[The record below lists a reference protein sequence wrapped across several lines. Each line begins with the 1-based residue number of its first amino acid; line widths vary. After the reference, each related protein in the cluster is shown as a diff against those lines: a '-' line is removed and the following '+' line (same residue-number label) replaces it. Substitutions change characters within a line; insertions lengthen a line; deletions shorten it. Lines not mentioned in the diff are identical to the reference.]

1 MLITLF
7 RTILLFTLV
16 IIILR
21 LMGKR
26 QIGELQPFELVV
38 TLLLSELAAIPMS
51 SSDLPL
57 LSGIIPMLILLLGQ
71 LTLSW
76 WTLKNARIRGII
88 CGRPSVLIEKGRILE
103 DELLKIRLNLTDL
116 LELLRIQGYSDI
128 SQLDYVIM
136 ETCGQIS
143 VVPKPAY
150 RPVTLRDLSLPFSA
164 EATPTIPL
172 ILDGELQPKGMLQA
186 NLSQADLQRLLQA
199 QGVQRPQ
206 EVFYAALNEQGQ
218 LIIQKKAGV

>member
-7 RTILLFTLV
+7 RTIFLFITV

-38 TLLLSELAAIPMS
+38 TLLLSDLAAIPMS

-76 WTLKNARIRGII
+76 WTLKNARMRGFI
-88 CGRPSVLIEKGRILE
+88 CGRPSVLIEKGKILE
-103 DELLKIRLNLTDL
+103 KELVKTRLNLTDL

-150 RPVTLRDLSLPFSA
+150 RPVTLKDLSIAFSP
-164 EATPTIPL
+164 EAQPTVPL
-172 ILDGELQPKGMLQA
+172 ILDGELQKENMVRAG
-186 NLSQADLQRLLQA
+186 LSPEELNRQLSS
-199 QGVQRPQ
+199 QGISDIK
-206 EVFYAALNEQGQ
+206 EVLYAAYNEQGR
-218 LIIQKKAGV
+218 LILQKKEMV